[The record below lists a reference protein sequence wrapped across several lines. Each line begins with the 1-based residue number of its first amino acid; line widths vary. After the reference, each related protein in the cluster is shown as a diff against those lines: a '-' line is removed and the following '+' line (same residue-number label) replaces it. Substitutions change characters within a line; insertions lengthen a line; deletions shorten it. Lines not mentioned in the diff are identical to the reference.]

1 MDEFIATEINEFT
14 RWYKLPAKIEVPA
27 IIPTPEFSIP
37 PPAPAQQVA
46 NVQPILRAQLSKWK
60 LPVIQLTCGPS
71 STKPQNTEE
80 IPDSETESE
89 YETETESEYES
100 EYETEIYEDESES
113 YEDDY
118 QQNYHAPDWIR
129 QLKAISEPKGM
140 LNLFLKK

>member
-1 MDEFIATEINEFT
+1 M
-14 RWYKLPAKIEVPA
+14 
-27 IIPTPEFSIP
+27 
-37 PPAPAQQVA
+37 
-46 NVQPILRAQLSKWK
+46 SKSYICVWK

-71 STKPQNTEE
+71 STESQNAEE

-118 QQNYHAPDWIR
+118 QQNYHAPDWIQ
-129 QLKAISEPKGM
+129 QLKAISEPKCM